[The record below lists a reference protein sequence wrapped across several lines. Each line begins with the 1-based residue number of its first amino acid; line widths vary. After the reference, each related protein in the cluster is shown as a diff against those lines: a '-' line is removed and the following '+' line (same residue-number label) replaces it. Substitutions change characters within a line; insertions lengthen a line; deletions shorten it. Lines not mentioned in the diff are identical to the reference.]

1 MLSATKFRLYPTPE
15 QAQLLARQFGCV
27 RFVWNRALA
36 MKRAAWT
43 ERQESLSCYTIKS
56 MLPVWKKGEF
66 PWLKEADSQALQE
79 AILHLDRAYRNFF
92 DKRAG
97 FPNFKSKHDAR
108 QSFAYPQRVRIDGD
122 RIV

>member
-1 MLSATKFRLYPTPE
+1 MLSATKFRLYPTAE

-36 MKRAAWT
+36 MKRAAWS

-79 AILHLDRAYRNFF
+79 AILHLDRAYRNF
-92 DKRAG
+92 
-97 FPNFKSKHDAR
+97 
-108 QSFAYPQRVRIDGD
+108 
-122 RIV
+122 